1 MLRNLYKTWSQLAS
15 NEVTLDQWGWLWT
28 KNRHGAS
35 LRVEPREDGS
45 LLPYEKYILQ
55 GYIQQC
61 IHARGWYFSLEQL
74 LDYCKADVRTK
85 SEDQLHQCV
94 KYKDACYEVLLTAYL
109 TALAAQRPATAGVW
123 QHFKGDEVEVVG
135 LYPFGTRDCDDNDHT
150 EEGLFTFEDD
160 PTLSFQLLCWGDGH
174 MEFQHTALSLGFL
187 PDRVAYW
194 HDGKGFLRTHENFL
208 SLVGSEYPEQE
219 GLLRFV
225 HVR

>member
-1 MLRNLYKTWSQLAS
+1 MLRNLYKTWSQLTS
-15 NEVTLDQWGWLWT
+15 DEVILDQWGVLWM
-28 KNRHGAS
+28 KDRYSAS
-35 LRVEPREDGS
+35 MRVEPMEDGS
-45 LLPYEKYILQ
+45 LSPYEKFILQ

-61 IHARGWYFSLEQL
+61 IESRGWEYEIFGNSIKRAFKNFCVVSYGDYSARTSDKGVL
-74 LDYCKADVRTK
+74 LN
-85 SEDQLHQCV
+85 
-94 KYKDACYEVLLTAYL
+94 LLTAYL
-109 TALAAQRPATAGVW
+109 TALAAQRPVTIGVW

-135 LYPFGTRDCDDNDHT
+135 VYPFGTRDCDDNDYT

-194 HDGKGFLRTHENFL
+194 HDGKGFLRTPENFL